1 MTPKKR
7 QKIRMRVTELL
18 AQEAVAAPP
27 VPINRIAK
35 ALGIQLRF
43 SPLDEQLS
51 GMIYIR
57 DGVPIVG
64 VNSLHH
70 PHRQRFTVAHECGH
84 FLLHEARNRQRS
96 ACG

>member
-35 ALGIQLRF
+35 ALGSSYAFR
-43 SPLDEQLS
+43 
-51 GMIYIR
+51 R
-57 DGVPIVG
+57 
-64 VNSLHH
+64 
-70 PHRQRFTVAHECGH
+70 
-84 FLLHEARNRQRS
+84 
-96 ACG
+96 